1 VANAPH
7 HRRVFRLPCVALAAL
22 VDAVLPVTC
31 AGCGEEGELL
41 CGRCRVPLV
50 RRIDEPPGVP
60 IGMVAS
66 IPDGLVQLEWC
77 ATYSG
82 PVRSA
87 LHALKYE
94 GERRL
99 AKPIGLALAERWR
112 RAGVGGDVL
121 VPVPV
126 HADRLR
132 ARGFNQAELLAGAAG
147 LALGMPVSNCLARPH
162 TTQAQHRLSRA
173 RRSENVG
180 HAFALTAGG
189 DRPVRG
195 RWIVVVDDIVTTGA
209 TLSGCARILAA
220 AGATAVS
227 GLAVAR
233 DR

>member
-1 VANAPH
+1 V
-7 HRRVFRLPCVALAAL
+7 LAAL
-22 VDAVLPVTC
+22 VDAVLPVAC
-31 AGCGEEGELL
+31 AGCGKEGELL
-41 CGRCRVPLV
+41 CPRCRVPLA
-50 RRIDEPPGVP
+50 RRFDEPPGVP

-66 IPDGLVQLEWC
+66 IPNGLVQLEWC

-82 PVRSA
+82 PIRSA

-94 GERRL
+94 GDRRL
-99 AKPIGLALAERWR
+99 AQPLGLALAERWR

-132 ARGFNQAELLAGAAG
+132 ARGFNQAELLAKAAG
-147 LALGMPVSNCLARPH
+147 RALGVPVSSCLTRPH
-162 TTQAQHRLSRA
+162 TTQAQHRLNRA

-180 HAFALTAGG
+180 HAFALTEG
-189 DRPVRG
+189 REQVVRG
-195 RWIVVVDDIVTTGA
+195 RWVIIVDDIVTTGA
-209 TLSGCARILAA
+209 TLSGCAQALAA
-220 AGATAVS
+220 AGATAVC